1 MGKCICKFGVKDGY
15 EFDFSRIL
23 VLPLEKSLNPP
34 HMGGQKATRHDS
46 IIAMSKLYKL
56 EAMEYDTVDTNT

>member
-34 HMGGQKATRHDS
+34 HMGGQKATRHEF
-46 IIAMSKLYKL
+46 YYCY
-56 EAMEYDTVDTNT
+56 E